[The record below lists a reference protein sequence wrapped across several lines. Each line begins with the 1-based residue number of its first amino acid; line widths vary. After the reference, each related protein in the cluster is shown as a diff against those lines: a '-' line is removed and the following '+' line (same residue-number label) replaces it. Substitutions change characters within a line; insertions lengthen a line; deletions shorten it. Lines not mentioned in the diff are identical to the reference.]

1 MPGNNPF
8 DFPMHHQHPAW
19 SRQGLVVF
27 QDEGIVI
34 VDSSGAYD
42 TDSSLTGL
50 WVLYPISGDRRRI
63 TSFGRTPT
71 WSPDGTKIAFSVGQ
85 ILTVN
90 ADGSGI
96 TQLTFEDPHYF
107 PSWNPS
113 GEWIAYDDA
122 RHVWIMRADGSDPR
136 NIGQVEQQGSR
147 MPSWSPDGSKIVYIG
162 YVDATFPTSRAE
174 VFVMDPSGTNAT
186 RVTVNQTN
194 DTFPVFSPDG
204 QRIAFSGQL
213 AGRDS
218 WEELLPQVWVMNAD
232 GSAARQLTAL
242 GGYHP
247 SWSPDGSSI
256 VYTRENAVC
265 DIPENGV
272 LWKVDVQT
280 GVETQLTT
288 KWPEQRP

>member
-19 SRQGLVVF
+19 SWQGLVAF

-42 TDSSLTGL
+42 NDSSLTGL
-50 WVLYPISGDRRRI
+50 WVLDPTSGDRWRVVP
-63 TSFGRTPT
+63 FGRAPT
-71 WSPDGTKIAFSVGQ
+71 WSPDGMKLAFSVGQ

-90 ADGSGI
+90 VDGTGLTQI
-96 TQLTFEDPHYF
+96 TSAGAHHF
-107 PSWNPS
+107 PSWSPS
-113 GEWIAYDDA
+113 GDRIAYDDA
-122 RHVWIMRADGSDPR
+122 RHVWLMRADGSEPR
-136 NIGQVEQQGSR
+136 NIGQVEQPGSR

-186 RVTVNQTN
+186 RVTSNQTN

-213 AGRDS
+213 ADGDS
-218 WEELLPQVWVMNAD
+218 WEDLLPQVWVVNAD
-232 GSAARQLTAL
+232 GSEARQLTAL

-247 SWSPDGSSI
+247 SWSPDGMSI

-272 LWKVDVQT
+272 LWTVDVRT

-288 KWPEQRP
+288 KWPERHP